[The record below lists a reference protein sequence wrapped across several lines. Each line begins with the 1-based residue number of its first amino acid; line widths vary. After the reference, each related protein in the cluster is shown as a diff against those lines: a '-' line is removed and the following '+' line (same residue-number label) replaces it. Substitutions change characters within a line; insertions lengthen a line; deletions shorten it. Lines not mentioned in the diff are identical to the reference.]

1 MYTMIQ
7 TNYTKELQYNMK
19 SLVVSRPGSLRD
31 KNPETKG
38 IIEIIEKPEPQV
50 CGPTEVKIKVAY
62 CAICASDPHVA
73 ENIFG
78 RTPPYGMGHEI
89 SGVIV
94 EMGSEVNTKGL
105 KVGDRVAG
113 NFLRA
118 CGRCYHCQNG
128 HPEFCTHAID
138 EGAAPGYAEYVVW
151 DESQVWKIPDDMPL
165 RKACLLEPTSIA
177 VRVADRT
184 ELKVGQRV
192 AIQGGGPIG
201 LLCAQMLKMK
211 GATDLTVIEPR
222 EDRRNYALKFGAD
235 HVIDP
240 TVTDVVEECKR
251 LTGGLGYDVVIEITG
266 VPSIATLPLKIA
278 ADGGTV
284 MYIAMYDNDF
294 AMSVPMTDT
303 FHNRNLT
310 LTATKVA
317 PFCFPRAVQILSRME
332 LEDFSPISF
341 PLVEAEKAFD
351 TFFTGEYLKVLIC
364 CNEDLADK

>member
-1 MYTMIQ
+1 
-7 TNYTKELQYNMK
+7 MK
-19 SLVVSRPGSLRD
+19 TLVVTRPGDLRD
-31 KNPETKG
+31 KNPETGG
-38 IIEIIEKPEPQV
+38 IIEIIDVPEPQIV
-50 CGPTEVKIKVAY
+50 GPTEVKVKVAY

-73 ENIFG
+73 QNIFG

-94 EMGSEVNTKGL
+94 EMGSEVKTKGL

-128 HPEFCTHAID
+128 HPEFCQHAID
-138 EGAAPGYAEYVVW
+138 EGAAPGYAQYVIW
-151 DESQVWKIPDDMPL
+151 DEGQVWKIPDDMPL

-184 ELKVGQRV
+184 NLRLGERV
-192 AIQGGGPIG
+192 CIQGGGPIG
-201 LLCAQMLKMK
+201 QLCLQVLKMM

-222 EDRRNYALKFGAD
+222 EDRRNFALKFGAD
-235 HVIDP
+235 HVINP
-240 TVTDVVEECKR
+240 MTQDVVEESKR
-251 LTGGLGYDVVIEITG
+251 ITQGLGYDVVIEITG
-266 VPSIATLPLKIA
+266 VPSIADMPLKIA
-278 ADGGTV
+278 ADGGRI
-284 MYIAMYDNDF
+284 MYIAMYDDGY

-317 PFCFPRAVQILSRME
+317 PYCYPRSVQLLSRMQ
-332 LEDFSPISF
+332 LDDFSPIAF
-341 PLVEAEKAFD
+341 PLEQAKEAFD
-351 TFFTGEYLKVLIC
+351 CFFTGEYLKVLIC
-364 CNEDLADK
+364 CNEDLAQL

>member
-1 MYTMIQ
+1 M
-7 TNYTKELQYNMK
+7 KCLQ
-19 SLVVSRPGSLRD
+19 VIRPGDLRSKD
-31 KNPETKG
+31 PEKKG
-38 IIEIIEKPEPQV
+38 LMEVRDLPEPQITSR
-50 CGPTEVKIKVAY
+50 TEVKIKVAY

-73 ENIFG
+73 MNIFG
-78 RTPPYGMGHEI
+78 REVPYGMGHEI

-94 EMGSEVNTKGL
+94 EMGEGVNTKGL

-128 HPEFCTHAID
+128 HPEFCTNAID
-138 EGAAPGYAEYVVW
+138 EGKAPGYAEYVVW

-184 ELKVGQRV
+184 DIKLGERV
-192 AIQGGGPIG
+192 CIQGGGPIG
-201 LLCAQMLKMK
+201 QLCLQVLKMR

-222 EDRRNYALKFGAD
+222 EDRRAFALKFGAD

-240 TVTDVVEECKR
+240 MTQDTVEECKR
-251 LTGGLGYDVVIEITG
+251 ITGGLGYDVVIEITG
-266 VPSIATLPLKIA
+266 VPSIADIPLKIA
-278 ADGGTV
+278 ADGGTI
-284 MYIAMYDNDF
+284 MYIAMYDDGF

-310 LTATKVA
+310 LRATKVA
-317 PFCFPRAVQILSRME
+317 PYCFPRAVQILSRME
-332 LEDFSPISF
+332 LDDFMPISF
-341 PLVEAEKAFD
+341 PLDEINEAFD
-351 TFFTGEYLKVLIC
+351 TFFTGKYLKVLIN
-364 CNEDLADK
+364 CNEDLKDA

>member
-1 MYTMIQ
+1 
-7 TNYTKELQYNMK
+7 MK
-19 SLVVSRPGSLRD
+19 RLAVVRPGKLND
-31 KNPETKG
+31 KDPDKRG
-38 IIEIIEKPEPQV
+38 LIEIQEAEEPQV
-50 CGPTEVKIKVAY
+50 CGPTEVKIKIAY

-78 RTPPYGMGHEI
+78 REVPYGMGHEI

-94 EMGSEVNTKGL
+94 DMGSEVKTKGL
-105 KVGDRVAG
+105 KIGDRVAG

-128 HPEFCTHAID
+128 HPEFCEHVID

-151 DESQVWKIPDDMPL
+151 DEGQVWKVPDDMPL
-165 RKACLLEPTSIA
+165 RKACLLEPVSIA
-177 VRVADRT
+177 VRVTDRC
-184 ELKVGQRV
+184 EMKVGQRV

-201 LLCAQMLKMK
+201 QLCLQMLKMS
-211 GATDLTVIEPR
+211 GATDITVIEPQ
-222 EDRRNYALKFGAD
+222 EDRRNFALKFGAD

-240 TVTDVVEECKR
+240 TVQDVVEESKR
-251 LTGGLGYDVVIEITG
+251 ITNGIGFDVVIEITG
-266 VPSIATLPLKIA
+266 VESIVNVPLKIVA
-278 ADGGTV
+278 SGGRI

-294 AMSVPMTDT
+294 CMSLPMTDT

-317 PFCFPRAVQILSRME
+317 PFCFPRSVQILSRMQ
-332 LEDFSPISF
+332 LDDFAPIAF
-341 PLVEAEKAFD
+341 PLVEAEKAFEA
-351 TFFTGEYLKVLIC
+351 FFTRKYLKVLIC

>member
-1 MYTMIQ
+1 
-7 TNYTKELQYNMK
+7 MK
-19 SLVVSRPGSLRD
+19 SLAVIRPGSLRD
-31 KNPETKG
+31 KDSKTG
-38 IIEIIEKPEPQV
+38 GLIEIVEKEEPQV

-62 CAICASDPHVA
+62 CAICASDPHIA

-94 EMGSEVNTKGL
+94 DMGPEVNTKNL
-105 KVGDRVAG
+105 KIGDRVAG

-118 CGRCYHCQNG
+118 CGRCYNCQNG
-128 HPEFCTHAID
+128 HPEFCEHAID

-151 DESQVWKIPDDMPL
+151 DESQVWKIPDTMPL

-184 ELKVGQRV
+184 ELKTGQRV

-201 LLCAQMLKMK
+201 LMCAQVLKMK

-222 EDRRNYALKFGAD
+222 EDRRKLARKFGAD

-240 TVTDVVEECKR
+240 TKTDVVEECLR
-251 LTGGLGYDVVIEITG
+251 LTEGHGYDVVIEITG
-266 VPSIATLPLKIA
+266 LPSIATIPLNIA
-278 ADGGTV
+278 ACGANIL
-284 MYIAMYDNDF
+284 YIAMYDNDF

-317 PFCFPRAVQILSRME
+317 PFCFPRAVQILSRMD
-332 LEDFSPISF
+332 LDDFTPISF
-341 PLVEAEKAFD
+341 PLTEASAAFD
-351 TFFTGEYLKVLIC
+351 AFFSCEYLKVLVC